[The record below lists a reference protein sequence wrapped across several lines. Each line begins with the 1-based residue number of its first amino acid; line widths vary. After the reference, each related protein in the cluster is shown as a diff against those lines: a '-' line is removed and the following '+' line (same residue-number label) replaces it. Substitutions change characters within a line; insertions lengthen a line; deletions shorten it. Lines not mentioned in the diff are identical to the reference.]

1 MAGTPSNDAEIRLL
15 LVEDM
20 PQVAQYIRSLL
31 DTQTRIRLLDVVTD
45 GRTVIDQV
53 VELQP
58 DVVIVD
64 ALLQGKI
71 NGLQVATD
79 LREAGHDIP
88 IICLTVPQKPVA
100 VGEGMGRTRVLSM
113 PFSGF
118 DFMRLLQDLYTEHRA
133 LAPENLSRVH
143 VFYGAKGGM
152 GTTTLAYNV
161 AVAIAAQSG
170 LRVALVDGSLQ
181 KGDVR
186 ALLHAPDDAPSIIN
200 LPISHIQKS
209 DLAEV
214 MYRDRSGIEVLL
226 APPRMEQAETI
237 TPKDL
242 DRILALMRRVYNV
255 VIIDTGSSLDD
266 VLLTFIDH
274 SDSLVEVLMYESAA
288 LYQARSMAE
297 TLAAIGYD
305 PHKIRF
311 LVNRADF
318 LGGLPRDSISQ
329 LVGRAPDF
337 SVVSDGK
344 LVVEANNRGE
354 PFVKLGPDAPISTDI
369 ANIAMEIMR
378 GQGKESAVAGSG
390 VGAH

>member
-1 MAGTPSNDAEIRLL
+1 
-15 LVEDM
+15 
-20 PQVAQYIRSLL
+20 
-31 DTQTRIRLLDVVTD
+31 
-45 GRTVIDQV
+45 
-53 VELQP
+53 
-58 DVVIVD
+58 
-64 ALLQGKI
+64 
-71 NGLQVATD
+71 
-79 LREAGHDIP
+79 
-88 IICLTVPQKPVA
+88 
-100 VGEGMGRTRVLSM
+100 
-113 PFSGF
+113 
-118 DFMRLLQDLYTEHRA
+118 
-133 LAPENLSRVH
+133 
-143 VFYGAKGGM
+143 M

-161 AVAIAAQSG
+161 AVAIADQSH

-181 KGDVR
+181 KGDLR
-186 ALLHAPDDAPSIIN
+186 ALLRAPDDAPSIIN

-226 APPRMEQAETI
+226 APPRMELAETI

-255 VIIDTGSSLDD
+255 VIIDTGSSLDE
-266 VLLTFIDH
+266 VLLCFIDH

-288 LYQARSMAE
+288 LYQTRSMAE
-297 TLAAIGYD
+297 TLAAIGYA
-305 PHKIRF
+305 PNKIRF
-311 LVNRADF
+311 LVNRADS

-369 ANIAMEIMR
+369 NNIATEMVR
-378 GQGKESAVAGSG
+378 GHTSEAAAAVSG